1 MEPRR
6 KGVESDVEDTQ
17 RGQYQTELQQVL
29 FRGFMAFEQSGE
41 LSRFGVG
48 VELSRCQFTA
58 AAFLALLAWSSNAA
72 SERYPCKAQFLRLR
86 GCDVHFVHIQMKEFE
101 SPPADQ
107 LRILLAKL
115 LSSEA

>member
-48 VELSRCQFTA
+48 VELSAQRGGA
-58 AAFLALLAWSSNAA
+58 VLRLLAGSYELDG
-72 SERYPCKAQFLRLR
+72 ERGGLLWPDRWLCWGSLVSLR
-86 GCDVHFVHIQMKEFE
+86 
-101 SPPADQ
+101 
-107 LRILLAKL
+107 
-115 LSSEA
+115 